1 MINQQS
7 GAGLRCPWAIGF
19 GQVGPTN
26 IQWYDA
32 QWNCTLGVV
41 WPIWYCKVWY
51 GLANIQA
58 TFRHCQV
65 SAANSINHHTAMI
78 IITNLQKNLKS
89 KGWTKSSEMTI
100 P

>member
-1 MINQQS
+1 MV
-7 GAGLRCPWAIGF
+7 RC
-19 GQVGPTN
+19 
-26 IQWYDA
+26 DM
-32 QWNCTLGVV
+32 
-41 WPIWYCKVWY
+41 VWY
-51 GLANIQA
+51 GVVPCGMVWYGVANIQA